1 MSRTLGKWVQAFFWL
16 IAATAVIYAGLV
28 LNAYTKFD
36 EYWYTYSGGAYR
48 TVKRANLDLWIEAED
63 FANSW
68 WGLVFLFSLVN
79 FVLLCTW
86 MFKTHRVTQLL
97 GVTNQRWSR
106 GWTIGGWFIPGAN
119 LIIPRLVIGEI
130 EKAAAAPQNDGE
142 VDPNWRDKKSSSVGW
157 LWWTFWWAGIFL
169 IRFSDTA
176 VPDFSPDSSFQGA
189 FRTSVLLSVIGALL
203 CAAGAALGAMYLRSI
218 QADLSMAASIDRSSP
233 SKQEGGGNTGT
244 ADNDLATHPKA
255 EDPKANGDIADS
267 LRQLKA
273 LHDEGILT
281 DDEYET
287 KRTSLA
293 EQL

>member
-1 MSRTLGKWVQAFFWL
+1 MKRTLGKWVQAFFWA
-16 IAATAVIYAGLV
+16 IAATTAIYAVLV

-36 EYWYTYSGGAYR
+36 EYWYTYG
-48 TVKRANLDLWIEAED
+48 TIKRANLDSWIEAD
-63 FANSW
+63 DLANSW
-68 WGLVFLFSLVN
+68 LGLVVLFSFVN
-79 FVLLCTW
+79 FVLLCNW
-86 MFKTHRVTQLL
+86 MFKAHRATQLL

-106 GWTIGGWFIPGAN
+106 GWTMGGWFIPGAN

-130 EKAAAAPQNDGE
+130 EKAAAAPQNDGQ
-142 VDPNWRDKKSSSVGW
+142 VDPDWRDKKSSPVGW
-157 LWWTFWWAGIFL
+157 LWWIFWLAGIFL
-169 IRFSDTA
+169 IQFSDT
-176 VPDFSPDSSFQGA
+176 VLPDFSPDSSFQGA

-218 QADLSMAASIDRSSP
+218 QADLSMAASIDRPSP
-233 SKQEGGGNTGT
+233 SKQEDEGNTGT
-244 ADNDLATHPKA
+244 ADIDPAAHPKA
-255 EDPKANGDIADS
+255 KDPKANGDIADS

-287 KRTSLA
+287 KRKSLA